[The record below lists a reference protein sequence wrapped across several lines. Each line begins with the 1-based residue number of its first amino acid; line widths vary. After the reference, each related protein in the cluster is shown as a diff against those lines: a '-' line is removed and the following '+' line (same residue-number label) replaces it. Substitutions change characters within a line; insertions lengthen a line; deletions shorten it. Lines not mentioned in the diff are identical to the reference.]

1 MNGDKPKL
9 YYLGQ
14 QNIYLFVRSLQSR
27 LNYSANYGGTAA
39 ALTPASLAL
48 LLPAT
53 NKNCPF
59 SSFLSKCQMLE

>member
-39 ALTPASLAL
+39 ALTPAPLAL

-53 NKNCPF
+53 N
-59 SSFLSKCQMLE
+59 

>member
-39 ALTPASLAL
+39 ALTPAPLAL
-48 LLPAT
+48 LIPPQTKIDLFNLFYP
-53 NKNCPF
+53 
-59 SSFLSKCQMLE
+59 SVKC